1 MKKITSTFLL
11 GVTLLLSSVSFAST
25 SADDAILDELKSIA
39 ASPAANYI
47 YGLNTMGDETV
58 LMSLLIEM
66 KKQTMIGEL
75 QLVETKKT
83 NELLASIM
91 VDGSEYPS
99 VKH

>member
-25 SADDAILDELKSIA
+25 SADDAILDELKSIS

-66 KKQTMIGEL
+66 KKQTVIEQQ
-75 QLVETKKT
+75 QLVETRKT